1 MSAKRVT
8 VHNILLAADARDAAI
23 AIQRD
28 PSLAGA
34 SVITRESQLYGLMVD
49 EWHITE
55 RAANMRD
62 LNKMVRYLRARSA
75 LTETSRKYP
84 AYAPSASNRCAIG
97 TSEVWDTWMI

>member
-55 RAANMRD
+55 RAASNMRD
-62 LNKMVRYLRARSA
+62 LNKMVRYLRARTAESCNPGRGGQG
-75 LTETSRKYP
+75 LG
-84 AYAPSASNRCAIG
+84 APGA
-97 TSEVWDTWMI
+97 

>member
-34 SVITRESQLYGLMVD
+34 GSS
-49 EWHITE
+49 H
-55 RAANMRD
+55 
-62 LNKMVRYLRARSA
+62 
-75 LTETSRKYP
+75 P
-84 AYAPSASNRCAIG
+84 
-97 TSEVWDTWMI
+97 

>member
-75 LTETSRKYP
+75 LTETLR
-84 AYAPSASNRCAIG
+84 ARG
-97 TSEVWDTWMI
+97 EL

>member
-55 RAANMRD
+55 RAATITR
-62 LNKMVRYLRARSA
+62 VSQGIRQAGYTR
-75 LTETSRKYP
+75 T
-84 AYAPSASNRCAIG
+84 
-97 TSEVWDTWMI
+97 V

>member
-28 PSLAGA
+28 PSFAGA

-55 RAANMRD
+55 RAASNMRD

-75 LTETSRKYP
+75 LTETLR
-84 AYAPSASNRCAIG
+84 ARG
-97 TSEVWDTWMI
+97 EL

>member
-8 VHNILLAADARDAAI
+8 VHDVILAANEADAAA
-23 AIQRD
+23 AIHRD

-55 RAANMRD
+55 RAAATMRN
-62 LNKMVRYLRARSA
+62 LPRMVQYLKARAA
-75 LTETSRKYP
+75 LTESLR
-84 AYAPSASNRCAIG
+84 NRG
-97 TSEVWDTWMI
+97 EL

>member
-55 RAANMRD
+55 RAASNMRD
-62 LNKMVRYLRARSA
+62 LNKMVRYLRARAS
-75 LTETSRKYP
+75 SR
-84 AYAPSASNRCAIG
+84 SVCGEWISRSRWC
-97 TSEVWDTWMI
+97 

>member
-1 MSAKRVT
+1 MTGKPRPR

-55 RAANMRD
+55 RAASNMRD
-62 LNKMVRYLRARSA
+62 LNKMVQYLKARAA
-75 LTETSRKYP
+75 LTESLR
-84 AYAPSASNRCAIG
+84 NRSHG
-97 TSEVWDTWMI
+97 